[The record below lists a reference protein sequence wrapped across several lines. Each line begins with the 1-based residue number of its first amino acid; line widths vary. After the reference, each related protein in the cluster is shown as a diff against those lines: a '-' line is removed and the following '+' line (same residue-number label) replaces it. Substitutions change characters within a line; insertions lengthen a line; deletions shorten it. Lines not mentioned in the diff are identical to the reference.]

1 MIYNYFKKHFSI
13 GNKWVGPGNPCYII
27 AEAGSNHNGNF
38 EQAIKLID
46 IAKNAGC
53 DAVKFQTFTA
63 DKMYLQT
70 FKSANYLIE
79 MGINK
84 SVYDVIQE
92 MEMPINWIPKLSE
105 YCKIKGITFLSTPF
119 DEKSADILEQYVDAF
134 KIASYEMTHAP
145 LINHIAKKNK
155 PMLISTG
162 AATIEEIDETLE
174 LLKKTNNK
182 NLCLFQCTAK
192 YPAPL
197 DSLNLSVLELFQK
210 KFNIPV
216 GLSDHSLSHILAPLI
231 SIGKGAN
238 IIEKH
243 FTISKYLPGPDHVYA
258 LEPNELKEMVSLI
271 REAEQT
277 LGDGLKNP
285 HLVEAELRNYRRAIF
300 TTQSIR
306 SGEIFSKDNLS
317 ILRRSG
323 HPESDLKPKDIDNI
337 IGSQSTC
344 DLLAGHILNK
354 SDCSYE
360 F

>member
-1 MIYNYFKKHFSI
+1 MKENFFDKQFNI
-13 GNKWVGPGNPCYII
+13 GNKNVGPGFPCFII

-63 DKMYLQT
+63 NKMYVQT
-70 FKSANYLIE
+70 FKPATYLIE

-92 MEMPINWIPKLSE
+92 MEMPLEWIPKLAD
-105 YCKIKGITFLSTPF
+105 YCRLKDIIFLSTPF
-119 DEKSADILEQYVDAF
+119 DENSADILEPYVYAF

-155 PMLISTG
+155 PMLVSTG
-162 AATIEEIDETLE
+162 AASMDEIDEALE
-174 LLKKTNNK
+174 LLSKANNK
-182 NLCLFQCTAK
+182 KLCLFQCTAK

-197 DSLNLSVLELFQK
+197 DSLNLNVLELFKK

-216 GLSDHSLSHILAPLI
+216 GLSDHSLNHLLAPLI
-231 SIGKGAN
+231 SIGKGVN

-258 LEPNELKEMVSLI
+258 LEPAELKEMVSFI
-271 REAEQT
+271 RDAELT
-277 LGDGLKNP
+277 LGNGDKNP
-285 HLVEAELRNYRRAIF
+285 HLVEAELRNYRRSIF
-300 TTQSIR
+300 TTQPIKR
-306 SGEIFSKDNLS
+306 GELLSKDNLS
-317 ILRRSG
+317 ILRRAGDS
-323 HPESDLKPKDIDNI
+323 ESDIKPKDFEFI
-337 IGSQSTC
+337 IGTYSTR
-344 DLLAGHILNK
+344 DLPINSILNK

>member
-1 MIYNYFKKHFSI
+1 MIENYFEKNISI
-13 GNKWVGPGNPCYII
+13 GNKNVGPGFPCFII

-63 DKMYLQT
+63 NKMYVQN
-70 FKSANYLIE
+70 FNPASYLIE

-84 SVYDVIQE
+84 SVYDIIQE
-92 MEMPINWIPKLSE
+92 MEMPLEWIPKLYE
-105 YCKIKGITFLSTPF
+105 YCKLKDIIFLSTPF
-119 DEKSADILEQYVDAF
+119 DEKSADILDPYVDAF

-162 AATIEEIDETLE
+162 AATIDEIDEMLE
-174 LLKKTNNK
+174 LLSITNNK
-182 NLCLFQCTAK
+182 KLCLFQCTAK

-197 DSLNLSVLELFQK
+197 NSLNLNVLELFQT

-216 GLSDHSLSHILAPLI
+216 GLSDHSLNQFIAPLI
-231 SIGKGAN
+231 SIGKGVN

-243 FTISKYLPGPDHVYA
+243 FTISKHLPGPDHVYA
-258 LEPNELKEMVSLI
+258 LEPMELNEMVSFI
-271 REAEQT
+271 RDAELT
-277 LGDGLKNP
+277 LGNGEKMP
-285 HLVEAELRNYRRAIF
+285 HLVEAELRNYRRSIF
-300 TTQSIR
+300 TTQSINK
-306 SGEIFSKDNLS
+306 GDILSKDNLS

-323 HPESDLKPKDIDNI
+323 DCESDLKPRDFDCI
-337 IGSQSTC
+337 IGSYSTR
-344 DLLAGHILNK
+344 DLPINFILNK